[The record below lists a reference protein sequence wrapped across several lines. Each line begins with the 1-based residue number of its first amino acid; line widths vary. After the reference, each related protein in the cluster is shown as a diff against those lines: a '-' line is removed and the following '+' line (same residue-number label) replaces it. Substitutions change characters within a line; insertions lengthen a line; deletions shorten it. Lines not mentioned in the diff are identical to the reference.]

1 MTHAAIE
8 PGLQCPGYL
17 RADRYRHRPGE
28 PTHAWRC
35 TVCGQRFIRYAGADY
50 YTVGHAVTPERQAD
64 AIAKARGG
72 PSR

>member
-28 PTHAWRC
+28 PTHTWRC

-64 AIAKARGG
+64 AIARARGVAT
-72 PSR
+72 